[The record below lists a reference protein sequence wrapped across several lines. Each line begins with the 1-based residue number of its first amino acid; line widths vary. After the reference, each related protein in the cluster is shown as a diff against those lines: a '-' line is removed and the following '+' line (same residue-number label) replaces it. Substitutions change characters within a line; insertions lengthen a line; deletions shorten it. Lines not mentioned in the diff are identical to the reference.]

1 MAANFTCVNAGGRCR
16 AEAYKSVLEAAKG
29 RLLAAIP
36 RMSPEKLTQLLELSF
51 AYVGLPQLR
60 DVPLAVL
67 GRLQPVPAAFLK
79 QLATDQ
85 ELFQDLPLNVQQEVR
100 HWLDAHVLLTAGKF
114 LAVHYRGC
122 AMRGYAYHGCGTW
135 RRSVLQ

>member
-1 MAANFTCVNAGGRCR
+1 M
-16 AEAYKSVLEAAKG
+16 LEAAKG
-29 RLLAAIP
+29 RLLEAVP

-51 AYVGLPQLR
+51 AYVGLPRLR
-60 DVPLAVL
+60 DIPLAVL

-100 HWLDAHVLLTAGKF
+100 P
-114 LAVHYRGC
+114 GC
-122 AMRGYAYHGCGTW
+122 AC
-135 RRSVLQ
+135 